1 MNRSKGFAALIKA
14 GFCALVVGSFAA
26 PSAHAAVAWSHVISN
41 TGASMIDTVYDAQG
55 HVHQINTFPNTAP
68 TPYVYFTRTSYTP
81 PANANSAGGYQLDS
95 SSVPD
100 RVEVQD
106 ASGNPAVQD
115 NSAVGQIQMPP
126 NVPVPG
132 YSGPVFQGYTT
143 YDPNSGVPSG
153 VVYVVFMYSNGNV
166 ISVSTMAG
174 PPPAAGGGHTG
185 CGGDGQRPCPQ
196 PDSVS
201 E

>member
-1 MNRSKGFAALIKA
+1 VKHLTAAGAFVKAALYGFIIA
-14 GFCALVVGSFAA
+14 GFAA

-41 TGASMIDTVYDAQG
+41 TGTSMIDTVYDAQG
-55 HVHQINTFPNTAP
+55 HVHQINTFPNTQP
-68 TPYVYFTRTSYTP
+68 TPYVYTTRTTYTP

-95 SSVPD
+95 SSVPESID
-100 RVEVQD
+100 LQD
-106 ASGNPAVQD
+106 AGGNSVVQD

-126 NVPVPG
+126 DVPVPG

-143 YDPNSGVPSG
+143 YDPSSGMMSG

-174 PPPAAGGGHTG
+174 PPPAGSGGHGG
-185 CGGDGQRPCPQ
+185 CGNSGQRPCSRRQ
-196 PDSVS
+196 RA